1 MVKTELRKP
10 IERRIKKIF
19 RRAIFWEALLYLATA
34 LAGYFSLL
42 DETPSLIIDR
52 DPLHGTIQDDY
63 LMLVG
68 RIGVFILMLTSIT
81 IICAP
86 CRT

>member
-1 MVKTELRKP
+1 MVKTELRSP

-19 RRAIFWEALLYLATA
+19 KRAIIWETLLYLTTSI
-34 LAGYFSLL
+34 AGYFSFLK
-42 DETPSLIIDR
+42 DTPALIIDR
-52 DPLHGTIQDDY
+52 PALEGNSDY
-63 LMLVG
+63 MMLVG

-86 CRT
+86 CRN